1 MNMGVVGSGLQAL
14 TDTLGLTNKADYSD
28 ADRLINAAR
37 GYTPSQVSFTP
48 ITQRMNPSFIDTR
61 GIANSLI
68 NTGNAGV
75 RALRNSGLSRG
86 QLAGSLLSSNF
97 NLTNSLGKAYMDGM
111 QQQRALDGTI
121 LNFNRET
128 DKFNSE
134 GAYRANA
141 ANAAARQAAFG
152 QYLSTL
158 QSGLAMRTAERNAI
172 DTAKSANLSGFL
184 NNLQNLGLSKYR
196 IEKADANEALLWDTK
211 GNYKGGTKKK
221 EGQ

>member
-1 MNMGVVGSGLQAL
+1 
-14 TDTLGLTNKADYSD
+14 
-28 ADRLINAAR
+28 
-37 GYTPSQVSFTP
+37 
-48 ITQRMNPSFIDTR
+48 
-61 GIANSLI
+61 
-68 NTGNAGV
+68 
-75 RALRNSGLSRG
+75 LRNSGLSRG

-128 DKFNSE
+128 DKYNSE

-152 QYLSTL
+152 QYMSGLSTAL
-158 QSGLAMRTAERNAI
+158 GMRTAERNAI

-196 IEKADANEALLWDTK
+196 IDKADSNPFLLY
-211 GNYKGGTKKK
+211 GSNGYKGLNQKD
-221 EGQ
+221 E